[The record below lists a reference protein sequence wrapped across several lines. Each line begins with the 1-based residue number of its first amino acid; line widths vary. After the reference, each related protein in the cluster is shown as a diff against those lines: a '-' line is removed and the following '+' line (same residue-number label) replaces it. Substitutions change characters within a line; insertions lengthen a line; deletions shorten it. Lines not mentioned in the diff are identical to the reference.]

1 MENTTLVDILANTD
15 VLVTFDLDLGSKFP
29 CVSMGHQ
36 KVILTWGKIKKKYL
50 IMRRMSYDWAWSLD
64 QKSHSELYS

>member
-1 MENTTLVDILANTD
+1 MENTTLVDILPNTD

-36 KVILTWGKIKKKYL
+36 KEILTWEKNKNGYL
-50 IMRRMSYDWAWSLD
+50 TMKSMSYDWAWSLD
-64 QKSHSELYS
+64 QKSQSQLSS